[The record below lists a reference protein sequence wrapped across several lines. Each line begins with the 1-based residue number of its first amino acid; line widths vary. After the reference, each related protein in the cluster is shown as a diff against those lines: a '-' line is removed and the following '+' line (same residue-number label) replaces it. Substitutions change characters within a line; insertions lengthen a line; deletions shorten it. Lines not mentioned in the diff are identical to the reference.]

1 MQDQVRETRGRRLEK
16 APGGGKFPQLVFAW
30 VAPVFIT
37 EHSIHSFIH
46 SCPHSTDTHS
56 PSLCAGYQGYNQ
68 DLERGGSLPPGD
80 HIVGGRGR
88 AGATDGTLESAVT
101 ADCRAAAA
109 EGGQGR
115 PLRRHPKEDR
125 RYSPNVQN
133 RGSG

>member
-30 VAPVFIT
+30 VAAVFIT

-46 SCPHSTDTHS
+46 SCTHSTDTHS

-80 HIVGGRGR
+80 HIVGGGGR
-88 AGATDGTLESAVT
+88 EGATDGTLESAVT
-101 ADCRAAAA
+101 ADCRGAAA
-109 EGGQGR
+109 EGGSGKASQTTPEGR
-115 PLRRHPKEDR
+115 
-125 RYSPNVQN
+125 
-133 RGSG
+133 